1 MVCFEY
7 VCIFFPCSFNIIL
20 SATPYI
26 CLSYCLQ
33 LIFPEVQCNKRF
45 SEAMIWFVRKI
56 WCVQWT
62 LSICS
67 LFTNPQC
74 CHTHT
79 QTKVIYVSIRWFERT
94 VFFVFVFF
102 TKHTNIPMLLKRL
115 AWQINRRLR
124 QDFINCL
131 RSLEKMDMKKRIALG
146 KITLIDKW
154 IDVCRL
160 WIIRNLYVSIW
171 AIYWSALHSLCPWI
185 FITFSV

>member
-1 MVCFEY
+1 MVCFVY

-79 QTKVIYVSIRWFERT
+79 QTKVIYVFYTMVWANRFLCFCFLHQTYKHSNVIKKIGLANKQK
-94 VFFVFVFF
+94 
-102 TKHTNIPMLLKRL
+102 TKTGFYKLSPELREDGYEKANSLGQNHTDR
-115 AWQINRRLR
+115 
-124 QDFINCL
+124 
-131 RSLEKMDMKKRIALG
+131 
-146 KITLIDKW
+146 
-154 IDVCRL
+154 
-160 WIIRNLYVSIW
+160 
-171 AIYWSALHSLCPWI
+171 
-185 FITFSV
+185 